1 MRDRGVEIA
10 QEGLGGG
17 VDGVALGVGEVLPC
31 GGGAGGGRGEGEV
44 GGADGQEVAVQGGDV
59 RVYFVGFLEEGVGGL
74 GGVEAGVGVVGGEE
88 GGEEGG

>member
-1 MRDRGVEIA
+1 M
-10 QEGLGGG
+10 
-17 VDGVALGVGEVLPC
+17 LPG
-31 GGGAGGGRGEGEV
+31 GGGAGGRGGEGEV
-44 GGADGQEVAVQGGDV
+44 GGARAEEVAVEGGDV